1 MTPGGLMPLA
11 RLANDAPV
19 VHVVEGADGVP
30 LEIRVHLPNGF
41 PGAMP
46 SGFDSRP
53 PPTTPGLPSPGSSG
67 LLPPVRLH
75 AGAMPTPSNM
85 PGGSREGSPPPTAV
99 GPASP
104 VSPPPHVAEALLRL
118 EQEHLAAEELLR
130 DSFARRRSGVER
142 GVIVHGTADHV

>member
-1 MTPGGLMPLA
+1 
-11 RLANDAPV
+11 
-19 VHVVEGADGVP
+19 
-30 LEIRVHLPNGF
+30 
-41 PGAMP
+41 MP

-67 LLPPVRLH
+67 LLPPVRVH

-142 GVIVHGTADHV
+142 GVIVHGAAEWQRQLAADSAARSADDLRASSKEDEPTGDRAAPRHPSSIDH